1 MKAGEVDLL
10 AFGQVVIAGLKNT
23 TGLGDPERGEAFGQA
38 QATFDAVNTALKS
51 ALPANGWDGAAAYAY
66 ADQNTRQQMRSEAMA
81 DADHEVHTVLRRE
94 AAQISLRRGHL
105 DDQSNF
111 LAGASFVAGPL
122 QATPHYG
129 EAMKL
134 GIEIAALQTA
144 LGESCRQ
151 LNQLHAEVTQNAAD
165 LQQAVGR
172 YSSVA
177 DGAELPRV
185 AWSCDP
191 DTDRLQAAVATRL
204 DSDNPPGPPAGMSLQ
219 DGK

>member
-23 TGLGDPERGEAFGQA
+23 TGQGDPECGEAFGRA
-38 QATFDAVNTALKS
+38 QATFDAVDTVLKS
-51 ALPANGWDGAAAYAY
+51 AVPANGWDGAGAHGY

-81 DADHEVHTVLRRE
+81 DADREVHKVLCRE
-94 AAQISLRRGHL
+94 AAQINLRRGHL
-105 DDQSNF
+105 EDQTNF
-111 LAGASFVAGPL
+111 LAGARFVTGPL
-122 QATPHYG
+122 QAMPHYG

-134 GIEIAALQTA
+134 GIEIAALQAA

-151 LNQLHAEVTQNAAD
+151 LDQLHAEVTQNAAD

-172 YSSVA
+172 YASVA
-177 DGAELPRV
+177 DGAELPGI

-191 DTDRLQAAVATRL
+191 DRDRLPAAVATRL
-204 DSDNPPGPPAGMSLQ
+204 DSDNPPGPPAGTPLQ

>member
-1 MKAGEVDLL
+1 VKAGESDLL
-10 AFGQVVIAGLKNT
+10 AFGQLVIAGLKST
-23 TGLGDPERGEAFGQA
+23 TGLGDPECGEAFGRA
-38 QATFDAVNTALKS
+38 QATFDAVDTALKS
-51 ALPANGWDGAAAYAY
+51 ALPANGWDGAGAYGY

-81 DADHEVHTVLRRE
+81 DADREVHKVLCRE
-94 AAQISLRRGHL
+94 AAQIILCRGHL

-111 LAGASFVAGPL
+111 LAGTSVVAGPP
-122 QATPHYG
+122 QTAPRYG

-151 LNQLHAEVTQNAAD
+151 LSRLHAEVTQNAAD

-177 DGAELPRV
+177 DAAELPSI

-191 DTDRLQAAVATRL
+191 NTVRLQEAAATRL
-204 DSDNPPGPPAGMSLQ
+204 DSDNPPGPPAGMPLQ